1 MKIPTIKN
9 LYLALV
15 VLTCGLMI
23 AACSPEKSTSKD
35 DFEKQVE
42 AYIQK
47 FPYQETYRYAMLQT
61 GGGSGQAEHLGQ
73 YATRP
78 AQGR

>member
-9 LYLALV
+9 LFLALV

-42 AYIQK
+42 AKAIDGWGH
-47 FPYQETYRYAMLQT
+47 PVVLLEADVTHDA
-61 GGGSGQAEHLGQ
+61 
-73 YATRP
+73 
-78 AQGR
+78 